1 MVTGLDTVTR
11 LRDALVVRDDARA
24 KLRDLEG
31 DTKRA
36 ARQPKTVAAEIRRQ
50 QEDIAEKDRE
60 VEVLRAK
67 LVSEKEKAEAE
78 RSSLVQ
84 QLSAPASPAA
94 AGTAGKEASRLR
106 ERLAKL
112 EERLARMDKGVSAQS
127 PDDIPAVESIVPGRD
142 RGTADIMQDPAL
154 RRYTQITGI
163 DWPGASVPER
173 LIALFRES
181 KKTDSRKAIVVS
193 SVVVAVLTLVVL
205 GATLISGARAPGG
218 ESSPLGKGEL
228 YVPVLVADAD
238 EVGRLE
244 MTIEYDAATLTALGA
259 SNGPISAAAAVQSNL
274 ETPGKMTLAIS
285 DVTGFSGSGAIVLLR
300 FRVDHILVKPTPLA
314 VTAVTATDA
323 RTMAPVAVEF
333 EDGSVNTGTLES
345 VAPVMRF

>member
-1 MVTGLDTVTR
+1 LDTVTR

-50 QEDIAEKDRE
+50 QEDIAEKDGE
-60 VEVLRAK
+60 VEALRAK
-67 LVSEKEKAEAE
+67 LLSEKEKAEAE
-78 RSSLVQ
+78 RIALME
-84 QLSAPASPAA
+84 QLSAPAVRQA
-94 AGTAGKEASRLR
+94 AGTAGKEEAHLR

-112 EERLARMDKGVSAQS
+112 EERLARMQKGLSAQS
-127 PDDIPAVESIVPGRD
+127 PDDIPAVISIVPGRD

-154 RRYTQITGI
+154 RRYTQVTTI

-173 LIALFRES
+173 LMMLFKES
-181 KKTDSRKAIVVS
+181 KKTDSRKAIVIS

-205 GATLISGARAPGG
+205 GTPLISGARNPD
-218 ESSPLGKGEL
+218 SSQSPLGKGEL
-228 YVPVLVADAD
+228 YVPVLAADAG

-244 MTIEYDAATLTALGA
+244 MTIEYDAAVLTGLGA
-259 SNGPISAAAAVQSNL
+259 SNGPLSAAAAIDLKL

-285 DVTGFSGSGAIVLLR
+285 DVTGVSGSGAIALLR
-300 FRVDHILVKPTPLA
+300 FRVDHIVIEPTPLT
-314 VTAVTATDA
+314 VTAVMATDA
-323 RTMAPVAVEF
+323 RTMAPVAVAF

-345 VAPVMRF
+345 VAPVVRF